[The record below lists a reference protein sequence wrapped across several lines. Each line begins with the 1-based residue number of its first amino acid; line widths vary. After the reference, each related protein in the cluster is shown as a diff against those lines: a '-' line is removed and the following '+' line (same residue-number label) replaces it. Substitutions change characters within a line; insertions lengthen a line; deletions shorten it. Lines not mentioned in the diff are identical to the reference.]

1 MHRLCSPGVRR
12 IVRGN
17 ARNPQANVRLAVGA
31 DGVFDEMRQEMGGR
45 VGSIS
50 GHGLGFCEGQRGL
63 DSVGCLR
70 RAMFCWLVCGKNERN
85 HLSIAPERGVG
96 VQFWPYLVGYR
107 VRAISTSKRHFVCD
121 TRIWLMVT
129 NRLFLAC

>member
-85 HLSIAPERGVG
+85 HLSIVRE
-96 VQFWPYLVGYR
+96 LVCGFGRILLVTGCDQYPR
-107 VRAISTSKRHFVCD
+107 QSVISCVIHGFG
-121 TRIWLMVT
+121 
-129 NRLFLAC
+129 